1 MGSNL
6 SVDYLDYL
14 EAKSI
19 YLIREAYR
27 KFKDDLAIL
36 VSWGKDSTTMLYLV
50 KKAFFG
56 EVPIKVLH
64 IDTSYKFKEIYEFRD
79 KLAKEWNLNL
89 IIAKNEEALK
99 QGMNPDKGRFKC
111 CNALKTEALKQAI
124 KKYNLKAL
132 LAAIRR
138 DEHGIRAKERYVSFR
153 DKNFYWNYKNQPPE
167 FWDFFNIFEFKEE
180 GEHLRIHPLLHWRE
194 IDIWEYIIDIDTE
207 NNDAINA
214 IISVLGKMGR
224 DPKAF
229 YEKAWQNNTADASKA
244 LKYINALIN
253 DNDYKTAINVIRQ
266 TLQFN
271 TQNITL
277 IKKLAECY
285 EYDAQPK
292 EGLKVLEN
300 YARSNPRDIN
310 MQVDVTLKNIEFG
323 NYEKAYNIISNAV
336 KIAPQNKEVYFA
348 RAKVLEALAEITT
361 LTKGKIDCNDKI
373 VYHMAYEDYKKSKE
387 LGNFNAQFRIKYL
400 YDNDLT
406 IAKAKDRFLIGDANK
421 VNANTY
427 KPLGDS
433 YSWITRTV
441 SVK

>member
-1 MGSNL
+1 MTRIRKWQLLSILLVFLIFGVYNCVPPQAQANSDEINAMKEQKKEEILNKCKFRLSNGRQYMIQQAWADALRNYHEIISAGCAENFIDPLYKDMAQCYMKLGKPDSAAYFIDQGL
-6 SVDYLDYL
+6 SYDATNQHLLQLSSYYKERAGDYEGAVAIYQQYNALYLDDVEY
-14 EAKSI
+14 
-19 YLIREAYR
+19 
-27 KFKDDLAIL
+27 
-36 VSWGKDSTTMLYLV
+36 
-50 KKAFFG
+50 
-56 EVPIKVLH
+56 
-64 IDTSYKFKEIYEFRD
+64 
-79 KLAKEWNLNL
+79 LAKQ
-89 IIAKNEEALK
+89 A
-99 QGMNPDKGRFKC
+99 
-111 CNALKTEALKQAI
+111 NALDMLGL
-124 KKYNLKAL
+124 Y
-132 LAAIRR
+132 
-138 DEHGIRAKERYVSFR
+138 DEE
-153 DKNFYWNYKNQPPE
+153 
-167 FWDFFNIFEFKEE
+167 
-180 GEHLRIHPLLHWRE
+180 L
-194 IDIWEYIIDIDTE
+194 DIWEYIIDIDTE

-310 MQVDVTLKNIEFG
+310 MQVDVTLKNVEFG